1 MFPTLDTLHALGVLA
16 LIALPYV
23 ATPAWV
29 SAYGVYVAVFMAL
42 VIVQWVVNKGECCVR
57 QFEANDNEYGNTAHF
72 VQMVLGLHVRH
83 GFAIALVADTLYCVS
98 AFLLAAAHHGL
109 QLVILAAALAYFVL
123 YKAKPLARA
132 LLVTSRPVLR
142 DVASVVDPR

>member
-42 VIVQWVVNKGECCVR
+42 VIVQWVVNNGECYVR
-57 QFEANDNEYGNTAHF
+57 KFEANDNEHSTTAHF
-72 VQMVLGLHVRH
+72 VQTVFGLHERH
-83 GFAIALVADTLYCVS
+83 GFTIALVADTLYCVS
-98 AFLLAAAHHGL
+98 AFLLAATHHGL
-109 QLVILAAALAYFVL
+109 QLVILATALVYFVL
-123 YKAKPLARA
+123 HKANPLARA
-132 LLVTSRPVLR
+132 LLVSSSRPSR
-142 DVASVVDPR
+142 T

>member
-42 VIVQWVVNKGECCVR
+42 VIVQWIVNNGECCVR

-72 VQMVLGLHVRH
+72 VQTVFGLHERH
-83 GFAIALVADTLYCVS
+83 CFAIALVADTLYCVS

-109 QLVILAAALAYFVL
+109 QLVILAAALVYFVL
-123 YKAKPLARA
+123 HKAKPLARA
-132 LLVTSRPVLR
+132 LLVASSRPSR
-142 DVASVVDPR
+142 T

>member
-29 SAYGVYVAVFMAL
+29 SAYGVYVALFMTL
-42 VIVQWVVNKGECCVR
+42 VIVQWVVNNDECCVR
-57 QFEANDNEYGNTAHF
+57 QFEANDNEHSTTAHF
-72 VQMVLGLHVRH
+72 VQTVFGLHERH
-83 GFAIALVADTLYCVS
+83 GFAITLVADTLYCVS

-109 QLVILAAALAYFVL
+109 QLVILAAALVYFVL
-123 YKAKPLARA
+123 HKAKPLARA
-132 LLVTSRPVLR
+132 LLVASSRPSR
-142 DVASVVDPR
+142 T